1 MAVKSKFEFK
11 LKDKVSLESGEAG
24 VVIGRAHF
32 VDSNPQYQVRY
43 KAGDGRMIESWWY
56 ESALQR
62 A

>member
-11 LKDKVSLESGEAG
+11 LKDKVCLESGEAG
-24 VVIGRAHF
+24 IVIGRAHF
-32 VDSNPQYQVRY
+32 VDCNPQYRVRY
-43 KAGDGRMIESWWY
+43 KGGNGRMIESWWY